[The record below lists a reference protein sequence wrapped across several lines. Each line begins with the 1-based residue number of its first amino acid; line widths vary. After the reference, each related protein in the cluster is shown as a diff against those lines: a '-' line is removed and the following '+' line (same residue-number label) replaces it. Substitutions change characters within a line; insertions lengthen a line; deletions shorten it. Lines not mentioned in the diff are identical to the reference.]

1 MPEITKKTIN
11 RSTLIAVAKVLD
23 QFRNDENDS
32 VSMGEIRERAF
43 AILPREDML
52 KIIDFAES
60 PMDYEVEE
68 DVTE

>member
-1 MPEITKKTIN
+1 MPERTKKTIN

-23 QFRNDENDS
+23 QFRNDENDQ
-32 VSMGEIRERAF
+32 VSMGEMRERAF
-43 AILPREDML
+43 GMLPREDML
-52 KIIDFAES
+52 KMIDFAES